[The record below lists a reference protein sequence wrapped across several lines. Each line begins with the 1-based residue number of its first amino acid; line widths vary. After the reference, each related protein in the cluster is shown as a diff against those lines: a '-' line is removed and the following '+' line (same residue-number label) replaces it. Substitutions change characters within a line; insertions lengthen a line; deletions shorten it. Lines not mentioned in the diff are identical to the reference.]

1 MEFARDVDQE
11 AAGGTARRID
21 GETLLKLLAP
31 FAPFITEELWERT
44 GHDDSVHTRGTWP
57 AYDAELA
64 RPQRV
69 TVAVT
74 VNGKVR
80 GQLEVEAGT
89 AEPELERQA
98 LAL

>member
-1 MEFARDVDQE
+1 VDQE

-21 GETLLKLLAP
+21 AETLLKLLAP

-44 GHDDSVHTRGTWP
+44 GHDGSVHDRGTWP
-57 AYDAELA
+57 DHDAELA

-74 VNGKVR
+74 VNGKR
-80 GQLEVEAGT
+80 R
-89 AEPELERQA
+89 AEIE
-98 LAL
+98 